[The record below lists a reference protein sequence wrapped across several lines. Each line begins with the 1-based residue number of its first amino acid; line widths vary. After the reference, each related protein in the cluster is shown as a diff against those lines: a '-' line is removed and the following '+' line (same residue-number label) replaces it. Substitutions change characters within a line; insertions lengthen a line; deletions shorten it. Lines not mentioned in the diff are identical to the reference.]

1 MKINLVI
8 IDDDSTLK
16 RDPFFLVEIV
26 ENIPEA
32 ILSFFEDSDQAI
44 AFIIERMN
52 VSEKIIVLL
61 DLGFPS
67 TSLQG
72 TSILKIIREKSFLIP
87 VIIYTAANDDL
98 MIAEE
103 LINFKTTA
111 FIRKSSSMAEKI
123 DVLKNVIDSLGINVA
138 NAIDEWIE
146 ANPKERRD
154 IEFITTSDGKTFSL
168 NELLKEIR
176 HETPMGKYFA
186 SNLLKLTID
195 LIARNKE
202 KLNA

>member
-1 MKINLVI
+1 MKINLVV

-16 RDPFFLVEIV
+16 RDPFFLVEIG
-26 ENIPEA
+26 ENIPES
-32 ILSFFEDSDQAI
+32 ILSFFEDPNQAVS
-44 AFIIERMN
+44 FIIEKMN

-67 TSLQG
+67 ASLQG

-103 LINFKTTA
+103 LVNFKTTA

-123 DVLKNVIDSLGINVA
+123 DVLKNVIASLDINVA

-146 ANPKERRD
+146 ANSKERRD
-154 IEFITTSDGKTFSL
+154 AEFITTSDGKTFSL

-202 KLNA
+202 KLNG

>member
-1 MKINLVI
+1 MKINLVV
-8 IDDDSTLK
+8 IDDDLTLE
-16 RDPFFLVEIV
+16 RDPFFQVEIG
-26 ENIPEA
+26 ENFPGVV
-32 ILSFFEDSDQAI
+32 LSFFEDSNKAVS
-44 AFIIERMN
+44 FIMEKMAL
-52 VSEKIIVLL
+52 SEKIIVLL
-61 DLGFPS
+61 DLGFPND
-67 TSLQG
+67 SLQG
-72 TSILKIIREKSFLIP
+72 ISILKIIREKSFLIP

-98 MIAEE
+98 MIAEK

-111 FIRKSSSMAEKI
+111 FIRKSFSIAEKLDI
-123 DVLKNVIDSLGINVA
+123 LKNVIDSLDINMA

-154 IEFITTSDGKTFSL
+154 TEFITTSDGKTFSL

-176 HETPMGKYFA
+176 HETSIGKYFA

-202 KLNA
+202 KLNG